1 MQSAWQTGSK
11 ILTGFF
17 VTAMYAMP
25 QAYTISAKPGV
36 VNYVEG
42 NAFVNGR
49 QISAQGQKATFLN
62 ANDTISTDVGKAEVL
77 LTPGVFLRV
86 GNNTQVRM
94 ISPSLTDTQVEV
106 TKGEAMIEADDIV
119 KDSHVSV
126 IDGGGVASI
135 EKNGLYR
142 FTADPTHS
150 IAVLEGKAQVSYGD
164 RKTDI
169 GKGKEVN
176 LEDNLKSQKFD
187 TKKTDDLFA
196 WSNVR
201 SEYNAASSYQAAR
214 DVSARNYGGVWGDY
228 GFSGGYSPGWLWNSG
243 FNSWAWLPGNSAFYS
258 PFGYGFY
265 GPGVVAYAPVIYAPI
280 GGGYYGGYPNG
291 TAGGRQVTPAAL
303 KAITGKGPATAAVPV
318 NAAHPPA
325 IGTVTN
331 SFAANQ
337 AARAQAA
344 QSFSSTGFRT
354 ASGGTISPGRAAA
367 QFGGAS
373 SGGSRVSAASSSG
386 AVSGARSS
394 GGGFSGG
401 RSGGSL
407 SGASAGGGAHSSGGG
422 GGSTGASHR

>member
-1 MQSAWQTGSK
+1 MQRAWQIGAK

-49 QISAQGQKATFLN
+49 QISAQGQRATFLN
-62 ANDTISTDVGKAEVL
+62 ANDTISTDLGKAEVL

-94 ISPSLTDTQVEV
+94 ISPSLTDTQLEV

-119 KDSHVSV
+119 KDSHISV
-126 IDGGGVASI
+126 IDGGGVATI

-142 FTADPTHS
+142 FTADPTHTV
-150 IAVLEGKAQVSYGD
+150 AVLEGKAQVSYGD
-164 RKTDI
+164 RKTDLN
-169 GKGKEVN
+169 KGKEVN

-187 TKKTDDLFA
+187 AKKSDDLFA

-214 DVSARNYGGVWGDY
+214 DVSAANYGGVWGDY

-243 FNSWAWLPGNSAFYS
+243 FNSWAWLPGNSAFFYS

-265 GPGVVAYAPVIYAPI
+265 GPGMIAYAPVIYAPI
-280 GGGYYGGYPNG
+280 GGYGYNG
-291 TAGGRQVTPAAL
+291 TTGGRQITPAAL

-331 SFAANQ
+331 SLAANQ

-354 ASGGTISPGRAAA
+354 ASGSTISASHAAS
-367 QFGGAS
+367 QFGGS
-373 SGGSRVSAASSSG
+373 SNGGGRVSAASS
-386 AVSGARSS
+386 
-394 GGGFSGG
+394 GGGFSSA
-401 RSGGSL
+401 RSGGS
-407 SGASAGGGAHSSGGG
+407 SSVASAGGGAHSGGG
-422 GGSTGASHR
+422 ASTGGSHR